1 MNNFIYFIT
10 MLLTTILVLFM
21 IGNLYGCAFMVAK
34 ETVKVVDIVLDGEPN
49 PDKKR
54 KILEKQNIKKESN
67 KKKAQ
72 EFYCNKVKDKEKC
85 NE

>member
-1 MNNFIYFIT
+1 
-10 MLLTTILVLFM
+10 MLMATILVLLM

-54 KILEKQNIKKESN
+54 KILEKQNLKKESN

-72 EFYCNKVKDKEKC
+72 KFYCDKVKDPVKC
-85 NE
+85 K

>member
-10 MLLTTILVLFM
+10 MLLTTILVLLM

-72 EFYCNKVKDKEKC
+72 EFYCSKIKDPVKCK
-85 NE
+85 

>member
-10 MLLTTILVLFM
+10 MLMATILVLLM

-72 EFYCNKVKDKEKC
+72 EFYCSKIKDPVKCK
-85 NE
+85 

>member
-10 MLLTTILVLFM
+10 MLLTTILILFM

-72 EFYCNKVKDKEKC
+72 EFYCSKIKDPVKCK
-85 NE
+85 

>member
-10 MLLTTILVLFM
+10 MLMTTILILFM
-21 IGNLYGCAFMVAK
+21 IGNLYSCTFFVAK
-34 ETVKVVDIVLDGEPN
+34 ETAKIVLESEHN
-49 PDKKR
+49 PEKKE
-54 KILEKQNIKKESN
+54 KIINKQNLKKESN

-72 EFYCNKVKDKEKC
+72 EFYCSKIIDPVKC

>member
-10 MLLTTILVLFM
+10 MLMATILVLLM
-21 IGNLYGCAFMVAK
+21 IGNLYGGAFMVAK
-34 ETVKVVDIVLDGEPN
+34 EPVKLVDIFLEGEPN
-49 PDKKR
+49 PDKKI

-72 EFYCNKVKDKEKC
+72 EFYCSKIKDPVKCK
-85 NE
+85 

>member
-1 MNNFIYFIT
+1 
-10 MLLTTILVLFM
+10 
-21 IGNLYGCAFMVAK
+21 MVAK

-54 KILEKQNIKKESN
+54 KILEKQNLKKESN

-72 EFYCNKVKDKEKC
+72 EFYCKKVKDPVKC
-85 NE
+85 K

>member
-10 MLLTTILVLFM
+10 MLMATILVLLM

-49 PDKKR
+49 PYKKR

-72 EFYCNKVKDKEKC
+72 EFYCSKIKDPVKCK
-85 NE
+85 

>member
-10 MLLTTILVLFM
+10 MLMATILVLLM

-49 PDKKR
+49 PD
-54 KILEKQNIKKESN
+54 
-67 KKKAQ
+67 
-72 EFYCNKVKDKEKC
+72 
-85 NE
+85 

>member
-10 MLLTTILVLFM
+10 MLMATILVLLM

-72 EFYCNKVKDKEKC
+72 EFYCSKIKAPVKCK
-85 NE
+85 

>member
-34 ETVKVVDIVLDGEPN
+34 ETAKVVDIVLDGDTN
-49 PDKKR
+49 PDKKI
-54 KILEKQNIKKESN
+54 KIKEKQNLKNESN
-67 KKKAQ
+67 KKKEQ
-72 EFYCNKVKDKEKC
+72 EFYCSKIKDKEKC

>member
-1 MNNFIYFIT
+1 MRLIILLLSVFILNSCA
-10 MLLTTILVLFM
+10 LL
-21 IGNLYGCAFMVAK
+21 VAK
-34 ETVKVVDIVLDGEPN
+34 ETVKVVDIVLEGEIN

-72 EFYCNKVKDKEKC
+72 EFYCSKIKDPVKCKWVEQT
-85 NE
+85 

>member
-72 EFYCNKVKDKEKC
+72 EFYCSKIKDPVKCK
-85 NE
+85 

>member
-10 MLLTTILVLFM
+10 MLMATILVLLM

-34 ETVKVVDIVLDGEPN
+34 ETVKVVDIVLEGEVN

-72 EFYCNKVKDKEKC
+72 EFYCSKIKDPVKCK
-85 NE
+85 

>member
-10 MLLTTILVLFM
+10 MILTTILVLLM

-34 ETVKVVDIVLDGEPN
+34 ETVKVVDIVLEGEIN

-54 KILEKQNIKKESN
+54 KILEKQNLKKESN

-72 EFYCNKVKDKEKC
+72 EFYCSKIKDPVKCK
-85 NE
+85 

>member
-10 MLLTTILVLFM
+10 MLMATILVLLM

-72 EFYCNKVKDKEKC
+72 EFYCSKIKDPVKC
-85 NE
+85 I

>member
-10 MLLTTILVLFM
+10 MLMATILVLLM

-34 ETVKVVDIVLDGEPN
+34 ETVKVVDIVLDGAPN

-72 EFYCNKVKDKEKC
+72 EFYCSKIKDPVKCK
-85 NE
+85 

>member
-10 MLLTTILVLFM
+10 MLMTTILVLFM

-34 ETVKVVDIVLDGEPN
+34 ETVKVVDIVLDGDPN
-49 PDKKR
+49 PDKKI
-54 KILEKQNIKKESN
+54 KIIEKQNLKKESN

-72 EFYCNKVKDKEKC
+72 EFYCKKIKDPVKCK
-85 NE
+85 

>member
-10 MLLTTILVLFM
+10 MLMATILVLLM

-34 ETVKVVDIVLDGEPN
+34 ETVKVVDIVLDGAPN

-54 KILEKQNIKKESN
+54 KILEKQNLKKESN

-72 EFYCNKVKDKEKC
+72 EFYCSKIKDPVKCK
-85 NE
+85 

>member
-10 MLLTTILVLFM
+10 MLMATILVLLM

-34 ETVKVVDIVLDGEPN
+34 ETVKVGDIVLDGEPN

-72 EFYCNKVKDKEKC
+72 EFYCSKIKDPVKCK
-85 NE
+85 